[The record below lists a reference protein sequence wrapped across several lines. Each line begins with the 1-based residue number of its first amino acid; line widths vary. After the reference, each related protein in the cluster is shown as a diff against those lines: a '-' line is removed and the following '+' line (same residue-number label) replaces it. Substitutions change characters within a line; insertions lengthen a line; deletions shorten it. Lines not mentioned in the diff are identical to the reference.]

1 MVNDVTINHKKGG
14 KNIGYRLNGI
24 LKVGAIWG
32 TDEQKLLKFHLIS
45 PKLQTKSE
53 KSNNY
58 VDQSSPLDA
67 VSNLEF
73 YAIWHLGKITKSF
86 FSKKEDSSVT
96 NLKKA
101 LISLFQYQLMDGRYV
116 EDDVS
121 GSCDVVYRSK
131 SANHYEKMKTNCKS
145 DDLGY
150 HSRDAP
156 AIGVSVVSWRMSDFV
171 VTQDGTLDKVES
183 REYHEIAVNAFKNA
197 GTLFDEFVHRIR
209 KLQFCVYAGGGSES
223 VLSLKFDGSISN
235 IPTIKEATIG
245 AALKSIKGIKAQPL
259 TSHVDLKGGSSKTLT
274 VISV

>member
-1 MVNDVTINHKKGG
+1 MFPLSAEPVANAFPIGSERSYAVVNDVTINHRKGG

-45 PKLQTKSE
+45 PRLQTKSE

-86 FSKKEDSSVT
+86 FGKKEDPSVV

-121 GSCDVVYRSK
+121 GNCNVVYRSK
-131 SANHYEKMKTNCKS
+131 SANQYEKMKTNCKN

-150 HSRDAP
+150 HSRDATV
-156 AIGVSVVSWRMSDFV
+156 GVSVVSWRMSDFV
-171 VTQDGTLDKVES
+171 VTQDGTLDKVEC
-183 REYHEIAVNAFKNA
+183 REYHEIGVNAFKDAGNA
-197 GTLFDEFVHRIR
+197 FDDFSYTSFRI
-209 KLQFCVYAGGGSES
+209 E
-223 VLSLKFDGSISN
+223 
-235 IPTIKEATIG
+235 
-245 AALKSIKGIKAQPL
+245 
-259 TSHVDLKGGSSKTLT
+259 
-274 VISV
+274 